1 MYIRFFRVSQKKWA
15 QSDPKWPR
23 PSERTWMAQSGPKWP
38 KIPASHHSPQNFKS
52 TFFLGHPVFLRPATP
67 ESVDCSPVAGALGRR
82 QTQLTCLARSL
93 VAPHIPIFIT
103 KQHSH
108 CVSKYFPRG
117 VSLNLVSRCLSN
129 VHEITHGALSAVRV
143 NKS

>member
-1 MYIRFFRVSQKKWA
+1 MGHFGPLWA
-15 QSDPKWPR
+15 IQVL
-23 PSERTWMAQSGPKWP
+23 SEGLGHFGPLWATLGHFGP
-38 KIPASHHSPQNFKS
+38 LWATLAVWATLGHFGPLWAKIPASHHSPQNFKS

-108 CVSKYFPRG
+108 CVSKYF
-117 VSLNLVSRCLSN
+117 LVMFL
-129 VHEITHGALSAVRV
+129 
-143 NKS
+143 